1 MGIEYHRQRFP
12 AALRMPE
19 HTTLAIRFSGNLG
32 LFDSFSHC
40 KILVVPSQNFNRLLS
55 IAREQNKVFQ
65 DVQQPLFLEHSLIEG
80 IKLRIRSVFII
91 TVFCFP
97 LHKTV
102 KSRSNCSRLVARKVT
117 DYANCIII
125 EHRRNVLHVVPNLV
139 VCVFCTHF
147 VLGRTF
153 QFHQNQR
160 QAIDKQNNIRAAVV
174 SIFHE
179 GILVYHIEII
189 FVCICIINQLYYRR
203 PFFTLDCVFDRD
215 TVLQIVHKNHVFL
228 QQTSSIKI
236 IQLQNR
242 FVNRHSRK
250 AAIQPHQT
258 IPQNIVQ
265 QRAAVIRPVHIRSIN
280 VGVPHIFK

>member
-19 HTTLAIRFSGNLG
+19 HTTLAIRFSSNLG
-32 LFDSFSHC
+32 LFDGFSYSE
-40 KILVVPSQNFNRLLS
+40 ILVVPSQNFNRLLP
-55 IAREQNKVFQ
+55 ITGKQDEIFQNI
-65 DVQQPLFLEHSLIEG
+65 QQPCFLEHPLIEG

-97 LHKTV
+97 FHKTV
-102 KSRSNCSRLVARKVT
+102 KPGSNRTCFVGGQVANHADGV
-117 DYANCIII
+117 II
-125 EHRRNVLHVVPNLV
+125 EHGGNVLHIVPNLV

-153 QFHQNQR
+153 QFHQDQWHSV
-160 QAIDKQNNIRAAVV
+160 DKQNDIRAAVV

-215 TVLQIVHKNHVFL
+215 TVLQIVHKNNILL
-228 QQTSSIKI
+228 Q
-236 IQLQNR
+236 
-242 FVNRHSRK
+242 
-250 AAIQPHQT
+250 
-258 IPQNIVQ
+258 
-265 QRAAVIRPVHIRSIN
+265 
-280 VGVPHIFK
+280 

>member
-1 MGIEYHRQRFP
+1 MGIEYHRQRFS

-19 HTTLAIRFSGNLG
+19 HTTLAVCFGGNFG
-32 LFDSFSHC
+32 LFNGFSYSE
-40 KILVVPSQNFNRLLS
+40 ILVVPSQYFNRLLT

-65 DVQQPLFLEHSLIEG
+65 DVQQPCFLEHPLIEG

-97 LHKTV
+97 FHKTI

-139 VCVFCTHF
+139 VCVFCTYF

-174 SIFHE
+174 SIFHK

-189 FVCICIINQLYYRR
+189 FVCIHVIDQLYYRR
-203 PFFTLDCVFDRD
+203 PFFTLDCVFDRN
-215 TVLQIVHKNHVFL
+215 TVLQIVHKNNILL
-228 QQTSSIKI
+228 Q
-236 IQLQNR
+236 
-242 FVNRHSRK
+242 
-250 AAIQPHQT
+250 
-258 IPQNIVQ
+258 
-265 QRAAVIRPVHIRSIN
+265 
-280 VGVPHIFK
+280 

>member
-19 HTTLAIRFSGNLG
+19 HTTLAIRFSSNLG

-40 KILVVPSQNFNRLLS
+40 KILVVSSQNFNRLLF

-97 LHKTV
+97 FHKTV
-102 KSRSNCSRLVARKVT
+102 KSRSDCSRLIGRKVA
-117 DYANCIII
+117 DYADCIIV
-125 EHRRNVLHVVPNLV
+125 EHRRDVLHVVPNLV

-179 GILVYHIEII
+179 GILVHHIEII

-203 PFFTLDCVFDRD
+203 PFFTLDCIFDRD